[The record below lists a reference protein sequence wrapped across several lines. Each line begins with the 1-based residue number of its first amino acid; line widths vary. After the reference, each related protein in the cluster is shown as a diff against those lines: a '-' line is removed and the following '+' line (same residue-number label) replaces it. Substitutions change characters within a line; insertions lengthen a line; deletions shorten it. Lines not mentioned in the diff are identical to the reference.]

1 MVYSFSISRSER
13 RRLSNKLPITSPD
26 IDVYLV
32 GQFVFLTEGYFV
44 DEGDPPALVVDI
56 YFKR

>member
-1 MVYSFSISRSER
+1 MIYSLWLLDFLR
-13 RRLSNKLPITSPD
+13 RRLSNKIPITNPD
-26 IDVYLV
+26 IDAYLV

-44 DEGDPPALVVDI
+44 DEGDPPALTVDI